1 MTIRVLHLTTHLNTG
16 GITNYILH
24 LVKPVQEFGVNIS
37 VLSSGGECTPLFQRL
52 GADTFELPIRTK
64 SELSPKLYFALPKI
78 IKIIRDNK
86 INLLHAHTRVTQV
99 MAFLIQCL
107 TGIPIVTTCHGYY
120 KRRIGRLL
128 FPCWGDR
135 AIAISLGVEDHLRK
149 DFFIPASKA
158 RRIFNAVNLR
168 EIDTAYAKH
177 RVEEVKREYGFSLD
191 DCVVGIVARLVE
203 DKGHFYLIRAIA
215 MLKNKI
221 PHLKLLIVGGG
232 RRKKYLEK
240 MVEKLG
246 LAPNVVF
253 TGNVL
258 DVTKPLAAMD
268 IFTLPAIWREG
279 FGLSII
285 EAIACKKPV
294 IVTNIWA
301 LNTLVENGKT
311 GILVEPKRVDQLA
324 TAIELLVRDP
334 QLRFDI
340 GLHGREMV
348 EKNFT
353 IDRMAREVA
362 EVYKELLD
370 HKFIEK

>member
-24 LVKPVQEFGVNIS
+24 LVKPIQEFGVNIS
-37 VLSSGGECTPLFQRL
+37 VLSSGGECTPLFRKL
-52 GADTFELPIRTK
+52 GANTFEVPIRTK
-64 SELSPKLYFALPKI
+64 SELSPKLYFALPTV
-78 IKIIRDNK
+78 IKIIRENK

-99 MAFLIQCL
+99 MAFLIQRL
-107 TGIPIVTTCHGYY
+107 TGIPVVTTCHGYY

-135 AIAISLGVEDHLRK
+135 AIAISLGVEDHLRN
-149 DFFIPASKA
+149 DFFIHASKA
-158 RRIFNAVNLR
+158 RRIFNAVNLK
-168 EIDTAYAKH
+168 EIDMAYAKH
-177 RVEEVKREYGFSLD
+177 HVDEVKREYGFSRE
-191 DCVVGIVARLVE
+191 DCVIGIVARLVE
-203 DKGHFYLIRAIA
+203 DKGHHYLIHALA
-215 MLKNKI
+215 VLKNKI
-221 PHLKLLIVGGG
+221 TGLKLLIVGGG
-232 RRKKYLEK
+232 KRKKYLEETVK
-240 MVEKLG
+240 MLG
-246 LAPNVVF
+246 LAPDVVF
-253 TGNVL
+253 TGNVQ

-311 GILVEPKRVDQLA
+311 GILVEPKRTDQLA
-324 TAIELLVRDP
+324 AAIELLVRDP
-334 QLRFDI
+334 RLRFDI

-353 IDRMAREVA
+353 IDRMAKEIA
-362 EVYKELLD
+362 GLYKELLD
-370 HKFIEK
+370 HQFFEK